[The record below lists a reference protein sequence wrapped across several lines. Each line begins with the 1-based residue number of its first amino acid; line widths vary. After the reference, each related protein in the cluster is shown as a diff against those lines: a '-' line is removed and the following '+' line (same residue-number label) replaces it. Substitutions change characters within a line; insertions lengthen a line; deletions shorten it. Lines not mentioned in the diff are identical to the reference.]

1 MTDGMLLTTGIPSS
15 LPFQF
20 SLDVWCSWPG
30 RLLLHAAGTTAG
42 RPKELKRPLISM
54 YNHDPRIFRTR
65 SAGLTTLILTLETI
79 KPGREFEISKRI
91 NELRVL
97 VFVYLSLPAFLVRS
111 LNLQCID
118 QLESKSFLT
127 SVTLFITRLRK
138 MSKSDCG
145 RVGTGSF
152 RGGGGAG
159 YFSVA

>member
-1 MTDGMLLTTGIPSS
+1 MQIQGVPLTDGMLLTTGIPSS

-97 VFVYLSLPAFLVRS
+97 VFVYLSLPAFLLRS

-127 SVTLFITRLRK
+127 SVTLFLL
-138 MSKSDCG
+138 
-145 RVGTGSF
+145 V
-152 RGGGGAG
+152 
-159 YFSVA
+159 